1 MINGSVCDTHI
12 IKAGPALKI
21 FSSTNGAGKAIGKL
35 FGAVV
40 CMIGVLMVAL
50 PTGILAS
57 GFLEEMR
64 EQRRGRDQDIF
75 GYCPHCGK
83 QLIPGEELE

>member
-1 MINGSVCDTHI
+1 MWWAVAFNAHQRRVRRC
-12 IKAGPALKI
+12 L
-21 FSSTNGAGKAIGKL
+21 SSDSDRQNLRGHCVHDRRVDGRAP
-35 FGAVV
+35 
-40 CMIGVLMVAL
+40 

-57 GFLEEMR
+57 GFLEVMR

-83 QLIPGEELE
+83 QLLPGEELE